1 MDSGGKMEKSII
13 GVDRVGI
20 EIALKQ
26 RKPKDDFALTKK
38 IRKICIV
45 VFTMLSIFDIWL
57 LIISPSVFQ
66 GLLTGFQV
74 GMTLVYFMYHFIS
87 NGFENMIN
95 SLTEGLHH
103 IRRLIELEKR
113 VQREAKKLEEEIR
126 GINKDKKKLKSKFK
140 KEEKKRRK

>member
-26 RKPKDDFALTKK
+26 RKPRNGFAKAQW
-38 IRKICIV
+38 IRKFLIV
-45 VFTMLSIFDIWL
+45 WFSIFSVVDIML
-57 LIISPSVFQ
+57 LILSPSI
-66 GLLTGFQV
+66 LRALITGVQI
-74 GMTLVYFMYHFIS
+74 GMTLICFAYHFIS